1 MRHIK
6 LGESTVMQ
14 EFERIAAEKGWITE
28 NTKTAEEHVPLG
40 LVKEPHMTQH
50 WQYPTSS
57 ELGKTPSPAAMPAG
71 TLEPTSYQGSVIQQV
86 QKTLEEAGE
95 DLGPKGPDGI
105 WGWFTS
111 RAWNAFAKKYPQ
123 AGLPQT
129 TEHQPPANA
138 LMRKMLGATPAPT
151 AGKTQMPS
159 DRPPLHLIKEPHMT
173 QPHQYPTIKELVP
186 KASIAIVDELIAL
199 ANDLDA
205 MGETKTA
212 NAVDRELVLYK
223 EAVDKL
229 YDITGETGEQLIGE
243 AHPGGGPTMAP
254 AKEEGGKV
262 ETIVEEQKKDL
273 KVVQK
278 QPTGKQAAFVAKRL
292 VALANRL
299 DAEGKM
305 EAALLVDKTLAELR
319 EGPQRPFVV
328 TGRKISKQS
337 QVGIKTILQQMITA
351 LSQLEDTVQDMGPFW
366 VPKQFALTY
375 GGNLYKLKYDKFLV
389 AAQKDL
395 QKFADLP
402 TVELESLSL
411 IVDDINA
418 GLAKVKSFYSTDP
431 NVFSGMVG
439 FVHGEWNPQGETLWN
454 KAYQTFQTF
463 VKSTPVSEA
472 VKAKTKSMSKSNKPD
487 APAPAAVRKEQ
498 PREKQLQEIMQKSYN
513 RFKGTVNRLL
523 DGLVKTLQ
531 DPVKEAE
538 ANRMLKGKLNEMID
552 WLKTLY
558 QQKEPTTLAER
569 NMINNYNNI
578 LYNSYLRPLS
588 RNPKLANVFA
598 STKDKRLVKEAA
610 PPIKSVVSRIPGD
623 PVGLSDQPTPTK
635 KTDSVK
641 PIGKRLVRRPVEK
654 RDDIGQLQQMLVALD
669 MGPVSKSGK
678 IDSTWGKYTAT
689 AWQKLNT
696 RVKGKLGTFGP
707 QNAPPPEAVRKA
719 IQIANVIQRFS
730 QGIDIAQGITLP
742 VSAFTSVQAFMR
754 ALATRRAA
762 GIDTSGNVDT
772 AVNRKR
778 ALELLRGFSGRME
791 DEDIYV
797 NLVTKL
803 GEQGAQRFSQQ
814 VDSLLD
820 ALSAADAGIPGSYRM
835 PGGGASGQ
843 PGQPGQ
849 PGYSERQPYSRS
861 GEGGEGMGGMGTLE
875 SRPGGRGGAGAGSYS
890 STRRTRMS
898 LEDRVYNIPDVSGFV
913 NDPAQFTAWA
923 QRYLKFARKPVPREP
938 YAAAYAALELLRGQV
953 ADLQIETMTAAVNN
967 REDLQDTLRQ
977 RHEAVNDVYNVLP
990 KGR

>member
-186 KASIAIVDELIAL
+186 KASIAIVDEFIAL

-328 TGRKISKQS
+328 NAEDMGVGGALDQIVNFLGDFAGEDPPTYYKIKDYINTLTGYKNKLWNTKNNKNARLRLVFSLENDYAPI
-337 QVGIKTILQQMITA
+337 GNALIKEMPWGRHTRTMEMWNTILWRALATERQQNSTLFQQWDEQPSGA
-351 LSQLEDTVQDMGPFW
+351 SSTLSAPTKFTTPSPQAAKLKKKDGPASNTEYEATYKNFVGTVD
-366 VPKQFALTY
+366 KLIKALTNPIKQGEIQKLF
-375 GGNLYKLKYDKFLV
+375 GGEAKLDTMLRGLDKLKREVTKPTSDVEQWRLQQRNSKLWNYYMKALKERKL
-389 AAQKDL
+389 AAANQW
-395 QKFADLP
+395 
-402 TVELESLSL
+402 
-411 IVDDINA
+411 
-418 GLAKVKSFYSTDP
+418 AKVAEDK
-431 NVFSGMVG
+431 
-439 FVHGEWNPQGETLWN
+439 
-454 KAYQTFQTF
+454 
-463 VKSTPVSEA
+463 TPENLPAIGQPPPSA
-472 VKAKTKSMSKSNKPD
+472 GPAKTKPG
-487 APAPAAVRKEQ
+487 AR
-498 PREKQLQEIMQKSYN
+498 
-513 RFKGTVNRLL
+513 RL
-523 DGLVKTLQ
+523 
-531 DPVKEAE
+531 
-538 ANRMLKGKLNEMID
+538 
-552 WLKTLY
+552 
-558 QQKEPTTLAER
+558 
-569 NMINNYNNI
+569 
-578 LYNSYLRPLS
+578 
-588 RNPKLANVFA
+588 
-598 STKDKRLVKEAA
+598 
-610 PPIKSVVSRIPGD
+610 
-623 PVGLSDQPTPTK
+623 
-635 KTDSVK
+635 
-641 PIGKRLVRRPVEK
+641 VEK
-654 RDDIGQLQQMLVALD
+654 RNDIGQLQQMLVALD